1 MRYLILLGTTTIAD
15 VTGCEVAY
23 EIYRKTCELGELLC
37 QEEELVDYE
46 TGEVIKSNG
55 EDL

>member
-1 MRYLILLGTTTIAD
+1 MRYLILLGTTIIAD

-37 QEEELVDYE
+37 QKVQLVDCE
-46 TGEVIKSNG
+46 TGEIIESNE

>member
-1 MRYLILLGTTTIAD
+1 MRYLILLGTTIIAD
-15 VTGCEVAY
+15 VTGCEIAY

-37 QEEELVDYE
+37 QEVELVDFE